1 MELFVVPEYTCK
13 HPIFPHHNT
22 VDLMYDALN
31 NGCEQKDWYAY
42 LDFISE
48 NQYDFGGGW
57 LFFILLL
64 KYL

>member
-1 MELFVVPEYTCK
+1 MFVVPEYTCK

-31 NGCEQKDWYAY
+31 TGCEQKDWYAY
-42 LDFISE
+42 LDFISQ

-57 LFFILLL
+57 LFNFLLL
-64 KYL
+64 KY